1 MKGTRRELS
10 GIGVCDNIGIGSA
23 VVIREE
29 KPVYDRKSRL
39 TPTEEKDRISQAW
52 RAYQDQLTRMIGH
65 ARKNFSEVE
74 ADILEGQLILAR
86 DSSLSTQALEFISD
100 GATAEYAVEKVC
112 KKYIGS
118 FMESGDFLLRE
129 KASDIRDI
137 MTGMLV
143 MIAGEGQIP
152 LMDIS
157 DGSVIIGKELS
168 PSFFSALYNK
178 QISGIVTERG
188 GVSGHAALIARSLH
202 IPAVFSVP
210 GIMRAV
216 KNGDEIIVNGKEGSV
231 FINPDDADRE
241 QTGKKL
247 EELRSERE
255 RLLKYRDL
263 STMTADGVPCKVMS
277 NIGTLDEGM
286 EATVSGCEGIG
297 LFRTEFF
304 FQQSFEEPSEDEQ
317 YEVYR
322 SVVAGM
328 RDRDV
333 AIRTLDIGGDK
344 LLPYLAMSGRGRAV
358 REKNP
363 FLGLRGIRQSLA
375 NRENFMKQIRAIL
388 RAAVHGSVSMMLPL
402 VTNLSE
408 LDETK
413 KLIRQAAE
421 ELAAEGKPFRD
432 DIPLGVM
439 VETPSASLIA
449 RDIARNC
456 DYISIG
462 TNDLIQY
469 VMCAERDNPGVEYLS
484 SVFEPAVLRSIH
496 SVIEAGHAEGIP
508 VGICGEA
515 GQEKKLIPLL
525 LAWGIDAFSTNNSS
539 VVSVRSEIARWT
551 KKEAQEIA
559 APVLA
564 MSTRRE
570 IEEHLDLYFGN
581 GEKIRN

>member
-143 MIAGEGQIP
+143 MIAGEGHIP

-304 FQQSFEEPSEDEQ
+304 FSRVLKNLQ
-317 YEVYR
+317 
-322 SVVAGM
+322 
-328 RDRDV
+328 
-333 AIRTLDIGGDK
+333 K
-344 LLPYLAMSGRGRAV
+344 MS
-358 REKNP
+358 
-363 FLGLRGIRQSLA
+363 S
-375 NRENFMKQIRAIL
+375 MKYTGAWW
-388 RAAVHGSVSMMLPL
+388 
-402 VTNLSE
+402 
-408 LDETK
+408 
-413 KLIRQAAE
+413 
-421 ELAAEGKPFRD
+421 
-432 DIPLGVM
+432 
-439 VETPSASLIA
+439 
-449 RDIARNC
+449 
-456 DYISIG
+456 
-462 TNDLIQY
+462 
-469 VMCAERDNPGVEYLS
+469 PG
-484 SVFEPAVLRSIH
+484 
-496 SVIEAGHAEGIP
+496 
-508 VGICGEA
+508 
-515 GQEKKLIPLL
+515 
-525 LAWGIDAFSTNNSS
+525 
-539 VVSVRSEIARWT
+539 
-551 KKEAQEIA
+551 
-559 APVLA
+559 
-564 MSTRRE
+564 
-570 IEEHLDLYFGN
+570 
-581 GEKIRN
+581 